1 MEAIKLVE
9 ATRGDVVESVHRGVV
24 AVVDSQGKLV
34 ASAGDP
40 RYLTFIRSAAKP
52 MQAVPVLESGAAD
65 YYALTP
71 EEIAVLTASH
81 SGEEE
86 HVRVVMQVLTK
97 IGLTAAFLQCG
108 THPPLHRQSAKAL
121 IAKGLEPTVLHCSCS
136 GKHAGM
142 LILTRFREWSLDDY
156 YKLEHPVQQLMLECM
171 ADFAGLAPQEIPIGI
186 DGCGVP
192 VFAMTV
198 EKMALAYAR
207 LAQPQGLAPERQQAA
222 EKIREAM
229 AAYPSLVAGTGRLA
243 TDLMNVAGNKLV
255 AKDGAEGVFCLS
267 VPAKGW
273 GIALKIEDGH
283 TRALGPAVIAVLEQ
297 LGLLT
302 DEEKERLANHARTE
316 LRNFRKE
323 VIGEIRPAFT
333 LK

>member
-9 ATRGDVVESVHRGVV
+9 ATRGGVVESVHRGVV
-24 AVVDSQGKLV
+24 AVVDSQGKLI
-34 ASAGDP
+34 ASAGDT

-52 MQAVPVLESGAAD
+52 MQAIPVLESGAAD
-65 YYALTP
+65 YYALTK
-71 EEIAVLTASH
+71 EEIAILTASH

-121 IAKGLEPTVLHCSCS
+121 IAKGLEPTALHCSCS
-136 GKHAGM
+136 GKHTGM
-142 LILTRFREWSLDDY
+142 LILTRFKEWGLEDY

-171 ADFAGLAPQEIPIGI
+171 ADFAGLKPQEIPIGI

-207 LAQPQGLAPERQQAA
+207 LAQPQGFAPERQEAA
-222 EKIREAM
+222 LKIREAM
-229 AAYPSLVAGTGRLA
+229 STYPSLVAGTGRLA
-243 TDLMNVAGNKLV
+243 TDLMNVAGHKLV

-316 LRNFRKE
+316 LKNFRKE
-323 VIGEIRPAFT
+323 VIGEIRPAFA